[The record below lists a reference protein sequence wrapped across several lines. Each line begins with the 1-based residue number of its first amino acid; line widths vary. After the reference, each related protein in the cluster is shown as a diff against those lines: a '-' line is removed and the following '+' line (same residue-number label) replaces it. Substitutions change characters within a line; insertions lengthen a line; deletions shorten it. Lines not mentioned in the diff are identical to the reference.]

1 MTATGSV
8 SRWALL
14 RSGTRHATVTRVT
27 PDAPDAPPAY
37 IVEAPH
43 LDALGVPT
51 FKIAPTWREAMRLAA
66 DALTLTIARGGN
78 VRAWE

>member
-14 RSGTRHATVTRVT
+14 RAGTLHATVTRVT

-43 LDALGVPT
+43 LDTLGIST
-51 FKIAPTWREAMRLAA
+51 FRIATTWREAMRLAA
-66 DALTLTIARGGN
+66 EALTLTLARAGN

>member
-8 SRWALL
+8 ARWALL
-14 RSGTRHATVTRVT
+14 RSGTLHATVTRVT

-43 LDALGVPT
+43 LDTLGIST
-51 FKIAPTWREAMRLAA
+51 FRIAPTWREAMRLASE
-66 DALTLTIARGGN
+66 ALTLTIARAGN

>member
-8 SRWALL
+8 ARWALL
-14 RSGTRHATVTRVT
+14 RSGTLHATVTRVT
-27 PDAPDAPPAY
+27 PDAPDAPPAF

-43 LDALGVPT
+43 LDAFGVPT
-51 FKIAPTWREAMRLAA
+51 FKIAHTWREAMRLASE
-66 DALTLTIARGGN
+66 ALTLTIARAGN

>member
-8 SRWALL
+8 ARWAVL
-14 RSGTRHATVTRVT
+14 RSGALRATVTRVT

-37 IVEAPH
+37 IVEAPST
-43 LDALGVPT
+43 ALGGAPT
-51 FKIAPTWREAMRLAA
+51 FAVAPTWR
-66 DALTLTIARGGN
+66 DALAIAAEYLTLAMARGGN